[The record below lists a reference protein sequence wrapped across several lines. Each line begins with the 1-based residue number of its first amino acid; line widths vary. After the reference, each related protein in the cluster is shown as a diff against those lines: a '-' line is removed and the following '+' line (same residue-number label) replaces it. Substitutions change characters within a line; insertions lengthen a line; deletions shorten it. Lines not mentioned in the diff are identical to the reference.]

1 MTKQREIL
9 SNGILFNC
17 ELCDKKDMKSTGFS
31 NHVNS
36 MHVKKENISS
46 LEEYYKLYINLKWG
60 NSNNLCKFCNK
71 ETKFMSIFEGY
82 SEFCSHQC
90 SVSTTEHKELIKVNY
105 KISMLEKYGVEHS
118 SKLSGFGDKVKA
130 TKLKKHG
137 DENFNN
143 IEKAKLTN
151 LGRYGVENYA
161 KSNEYVEKTKATS
174 LEKYGVEHF
183 TQNEEVKN
191 KTKLTNLDR
200 YGFENPMKNVEIYN
214 KSKETNLKRYGVK
227 HATQYEFFRNKT
239 KKTLMEKYGVDSPL
253 KLFHTRLKSKTSIR
267 KKFEDN
273 FNFLEQTKLKLL
285 DSNELKFKCLVCN
298 NDFIFEPEGE
308 YKYLSSNSSTP
319 SRFPHCKICNPVGAR
334 DGSSI
339 QKEIY
344 SYICSFFDKEKIK
357 INDKSILKNINKQV
371 DIYIENKNIS
381 FEINGLYW
389 HSEIGGN
396 KGKTYHV
403 NKTNLSEAKNIK
415 LIHIFEDEINDKNK
429 IIKSKLDYLLNNT
442 KNSKSIGARKC
453 VIKKTNKKEY
463 FDFYENNHLQGKVI
477 GGNISYGAFY
487 NNELVACMTFGQER
501 ISLGSKNHT
510 NKNEFELLR
519 FCTKIGYVIPGVA
532 SRLFSRFIK
541 ENNPNKIIS
550 YADRRWSSSINKDT
564 VYQKLGFTEVH
575 KSEPN
580 YFYLLKE
587 DNYRKRHNRY
597 KFRKSELN
605 RLLSIYDPAL
615 SEWENM
621 KNNGHDRIW
630 DCGTIKYEWKN
641 KTVQE
646 NIELG
651 SSNS

>member
-9 SNGILFNC
+9 SNGTLFNC

-46 LEEYYKLYINLKWG
+46 LEEYYKLFINIKWG

-71 ETKFMSIFEGY
+71 QTKFMSIFEGY
-82 SEFCSHQC
+82 SEFCSHKC
-90 SVSTTEHKELIKVNY
+90 SVSTDEHKEIVKIKY
-105 KISMLEKYGVEHS
+105 KNSMLEKHGVEHS
-118 SKLSGFGDKVKA
+118 SKLLGFSDKVKA
-130 TKLKKHG
+130 TKLKNHG
-137 DENFNN
+137 DEKFNN
-143 IEKAKLTN
+143 IEKTKLTN
-151 LGRYGVENYA
+151 LERYGVENYA
-161 KSNEYVEKTKATS
+161 KSNEYVEKTRLTS

-191 KTKLTNLDR
+191 KTKLTNLER
-200 YGFENPMKNVEIYN
+200 YGFENPMKNIEIYN
-214 KSKETNLKRYGVK
+214 KLKETNLKRYGVTSCFSLK
-227 HATQYEFFRNKT
+227 HSIDKARKIRKDIFNEKLENYEF
-239 KKTLMEKYGVDSPL
+239 
-253 KLFHTRLKSKTSIR
+253 
-267 KKFEDN
+267 DN
-273 FNFLEQTKLKLL
+273 VNLL
-285 DSNELKFKCLVCN
+285 DLEKRIFQCKNCQQEFVFYN
-298 NDFIFEPEGE
+298 NIT
-308 YKYLSSNSSTP
+308 LSDNSP
-319 SRFPHCKICNPVGAR
+319 SRFPHCEKCKPIGKNPRFSLLQQNIESFLKELCDNKGYKMFV
-334 DGSSI
+334 DDKTLIKSSA
-339 QKEIY
+339 KEIDF
-344 SYICSFFDKEKIK
+344 YIP
-357 INDKSILKNINKQV
+357 NINLAIEV
-371 DIYIENKNIS
+371 DGIYYHMELN
-381 FEINGLYW
+381 
-389 HSEIGGN
+389 GN
-396 KGKTYHV
+396 KTKYYHLDKTTECEKY
-403 NKTNLSEAKNIK
+403 NTK
-415 LIHIFEDEINDKNK
+415 LIHIFSDEWNDKKK
-429 IIKSKLDYLLNNT
+429 IIKSKLKYLLND
-442 KNSKSIGARKC
+442 NSSMIHIGSRKC
-453 VIKKTNKKEY
+453 KIQSIPWQNSQ
-463 FDFYENNHLQGKVI
+463 DFIEENHLQGKE
-477 GGNISYGAFY
+477 NSNKFRYGAFY

-532 SRLFSRFIK
+532 SRLFSCFIK
-541 ENNPNKIIS
+541 ENNPDKIIS

-564 VYQKLGFTEVH
+564 VYQKLGFAEVH

-641 KTVQE
+641 NSVQK
-646 NIELG
+646 NIQLG
-651 SSNS
+651 SFNS